1 MTDMTISVTE
11 LKRCV
16 VIKLGGRIDSSKAPE
31 LENALRELE
40 NQGHYR
46 LVLDMADVEY
56 VSSAFLRV
64 VISHMKSVKRWN
76 RGNLYLAA
84 LPPRIEEVFDLA
96 GLLPLFKVYPTVTE
110 AVGDW

>member
-1 MTDMTISVTE
+1 MADMTISVTE

-16 VIKLGGRIDSSKAPE
+16 LIKLGGRIDSSKATE
-31 LENALRELE
+31 LEDTLRDLE

-64 VISHMKSVKRWN
+64 VISHMKSSKRWN
-76 RGNLYLAA
+76 RGNVYLAA
-84 LPPRIEEVFDLA
+84 LRPRISDVFDLA
-96 GLLPLFKVYPTVTE
+96 GLLPLFKTYPTVAE